1 VRKAGS
7 KLRITTQLVNI
18 SADAS
23 IWSEKYNGTTDDV
36 FEIQEQVARGI
47 VSALRV
53 TLTPAESSVL
63 PDHGIKDPRAYE
75 LYLRARAEVHRY
87 DAEGLGRALTNIDRA
102 LELEGESVLL
112 LAARADVLWQQYNLG
127 LQTDPAQ
134 LQHVQAIAH
143 RIQVIDSS
151 SADADRL
158 LAGIDIFEGR
168 WEAAWRRLASVVVN
182 RPTDTVSSVNYVA
195 ISACVGKAELARV
208 VADRVIDI
216 DPLQAINH
224 YVAGFVRY
232 FCDDPVSGMPYMA
245 RGFELGPALPIGVN
259 VYAQALI
266 AFGREQEA
274 RDAVANLLA
283 TAPPDNLTWLT
294 EMLVWAL
301 DGRRDDVVSTL
312 TEERVRW
319 ARADLQYSLWLAEYF
334 AILKDND
341 RAFEWLENGIRCGS
355 VNYPFLSARDPFLAN
370 LRGDPRFEPLMAHVK
385 TIWQRL

>member
-1 VRKAGS
+1 V
-7 KLRITTQLVNI
+7 L
-18 SADAS
+18 AD
-23 IWSEKYNGTTDDV
+23 
-36 FEIQEQVARGI
+36 RGI
-47 VSALRV
+47 
-53 TLTPAESSVL
+53 T
-63 PDHGIKDPRAYE
+63 DPRAYE
-75 LYLRARAEVHRY
+75 LYLRARAEVQRY
-87 DAEGLGRALTNIDRA
+87 DAEGLGRALTDIDQA

-127 LQTDPAQ
+127 FQTDPAQ

-143 RIQVIDSS
+143 RIQDIDAS

-195 ISACVGKAELARV
+195 ISTFVGKAELARV
-208 VADRVIDI
+208 VADRTIDI

-232 FCDDPVSGMPYMA
+232 FCDDPASGMPYMA

-259 VYAQALI
+259 LYAQALI

-274 RDAVANLLA
+274 RGAIANLLA
-283 TAPPDNLTWLT
+283 TAPPDNLTWLA

-319 ARADLQYSLWLAEYF
+319 ARADLQYSLQLAEYF
-334 AILKDND
+334 AILEDND
-341 RAFEWLENGIRCGS
+341 RAFEWLENAIRCGV

-370 LRGDPRFEPLMAHVK
+370 LRGDSRFEPLMAHVK
-385 TIWQRL
+385 TLWQRL